1 MCHAIFFRAGFV
13 GCVLAQPLVA
23 QAAPP
28 VPPAAATR
36 PQAVKNPS
44 PLLSSFS
51 PKHQIPLDFSSV
63 DGSTTPTS
71 AEAITVHGRKF
82 LTLAP
87 DEDDTYPNGRK
98 ITLPGLGKITVH
110 LGNGDDRHDPRN
122 GAVIG
127 QYGTAYR
134 QDLQDF
140 LHR

>member
-1 MCHAIFFRAGFV
+1 MCHTIFFRAGFF
-13 GCVLAQPLVA
+13 GCVLALPVA
-23 QAAPP
+23 ARAAPP
-28 VPPAAATR
+28 APPAVTTG
-36 PQAVKNPS
+36 PHAVKTPS
-44 PLLSSFS
+44 SLLSSFS
-51 PKHQIPLDFSSV
+51 PKNQIPLDFSSAG
-63 DGSTTPTS
+63 GSTTPAS
-71 AEAITVHGRKF
+71 AEAITVHGKKF

-87 DEDDTYPNGRK
+87 DQDDTYPNGRK